1 VSTRKPNLMAVP
13 LETTISRTGV
23 QQSDLVKFME
33 NLRDVVN
40 ELQADHATLLADVT
54 AIRTAVTGITAQLDA
69 DAGVTDTDYAAN
81 NDPAALT
88 TVTLTNSTALTLNKG

>member
-1 VSTRKPNLMAVP
+1 MAAT
-13 LETTISRTGV
+13 LETDIKVNGMS
-23 QQSDLVKFME
+23 QIDLVRYLQ
-33 NLRDVVN
+33 NVRDVVN

-69 DAGVTDTDYAAN
+69 DGGVTDTDYAAN

-88 TVTLTNSTALTLNKG
+88 TSSLTNSTALTLNKG